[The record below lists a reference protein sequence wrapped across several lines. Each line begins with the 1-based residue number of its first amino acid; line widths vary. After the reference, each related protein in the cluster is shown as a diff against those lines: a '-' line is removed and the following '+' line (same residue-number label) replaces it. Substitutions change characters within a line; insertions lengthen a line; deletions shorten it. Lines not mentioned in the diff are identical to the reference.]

1 MTCGCNQ
8 GKNDKNVKAVFF
20 LRNFSSFFLTQD
32 LIYDDVIGFEIVDS

>member
-8 GKNDKNVKAVFF
+8 GKNDKNVEAVF
-20 LRNFSSFFLTQD
+20 SSKLQFIFLTQD